1 MVFGHQRF
9 GGPKLSLPP
18 SGPPTGPTWVPPPA
32 GQPPPGPPPGAPP
45 SAPPPEDER
54 RRKGGAWWQSTAG
67 LSIAGGIVAVAVII
81 AIVLVTMGKG
91 NSTPAST
98 SAGKEIFLDQASAV
112 GRSPFTASVMN
123 PTPAPAVTAT
133 PLTPATSP
141 PGPGT
146 GPPVITSTPA
156 TTPGLYGGTRQV
168 ATCDKQKLI
177 SFLGA
182 NPDKGRAW
190 AQVEGITPDQIPA
203 YVNGLTSVILR
214 GDTRVTNH
222 GFENGQATEYQSVL
236 QAGTGVMVDR
246 FGVPRVRCY
255 CGNPLTPPIPVVP
268 AYTGTP
274 WPAFSPATVV
284 VVQPAPQPI
293 TVIVIIDVID
303 GSTIARTMGA
313 SESKDTTAP
322 PLGSPSAPPAT
333 ATAAPTPSPT
343 PSLCLIAPASAADRT
358 CDVTNLGTA
367 GASSTAPGD
376 FAAANALDGN
386 RATSWFSAGASE
398 GDDSTF
404 TWTSSVPV
412 AVGSVSLLNN
422 SQNSNPSFQHGYSFS
437 SVTANLLNQGNVV
450 ATRDSAVDDQDVS
463 VDFGGAVGTVLQLV
477 LHHHL
482 NPDCG
487 GLAEVIVRGVRA
499 TG

>member
-1 MVFGHQRF
+1 MVFRHQHF
-9 GGPKLSLPP
+9 GGTELSLPP
-18 SGPPTGPTWVPPPA
+18 SGPPAGPSWVPPPA
-32 GQPPPGPPPGAPP
+32 GQPPTGPPPGPP
-45 SAPPPEDER
+45 QYGPPPEDDR
-54 RRKGGAWWQSTAG
+54 RRKAGAPWWQSTAG
-67 LSIAGGIVAVAVII
+67 LSIAGGVVAVAVII

-91 NSTPAST
+91 NNNPST

-123 PTPAPAVTAT
+123 PTPTVSAT
-133 PLTPATSP
+133 PLTPVTSP
-141 PGPGT
+141 PGTGS

-190 AQVEGITPDQIPA
+190 AQVEGITSDQIPA

-274 WPAFSPATVV
+274 WPAFSPTTVV

-293 TVIVIIDVID
+293 TVIVIVDITD
-303 GSTIARTMGA
+303 GSPIARTVGA
-313 SESKDTTAP
+313 PESKDTTAP

-333 ATAAPTPSPT
+333 TTAAPTPSPT
-343 PSLCLIAPASAADRT
+343 PTASPCLTAPASADDRT

-367 GASSTAPGD
+367 SASSTAPGD
-376 FAAANALDGN
+376 LAAANALDGN

-412 AVGSVSLLNN
+412 SVGSVSLLNN
-422 SQNSNPSFQHGYSFS
+422 SQNSNPSFQHGYSFA
-437 SVTANLLNQGNVV
+437 SVTAKLLNQGNVV
-450 ATRDSAVDDQDVS
+450 ATRDSPVNDQDVS
-463 VDFGGAVGTVLQLV
+463 IDFAGAVGTVLQLI

-499 TG
+499 IG